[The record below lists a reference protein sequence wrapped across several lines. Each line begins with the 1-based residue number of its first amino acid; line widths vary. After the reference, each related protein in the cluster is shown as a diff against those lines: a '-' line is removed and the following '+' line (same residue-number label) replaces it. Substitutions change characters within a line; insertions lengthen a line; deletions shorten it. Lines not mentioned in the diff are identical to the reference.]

1 VIRTPVSLNWRSP
14 VRPNLLRPP
23 SLVRL
28 SPIPLSLAPPI
39 PIRLS
44 LVRPIP
50 IRQSPNLAGLTV
62 LKPVQHRPA
71 HKHPEGPQSQP

>member
-1 VIRTPVSLNWRSP
+1 VIRTLVRPIRRSP

-28 SPIPLSLAPPI
+28 SPIPLSFAPPI
-39 PIRLS
+39 PIPLS
-44 LVRPIP
+44 LARRIP
-50 IRQSPNLAGLTV
+50 IRLSPNLAGLTV

-71 HKHPEGPQSQP
+71 HKHPEGLQSQP